1 MHEVEMGKWAGA
13 ETIPDG
19 KGGFVKAKVK
29 IVPDGNGGYDKIY
42 TPIHPAETINILGTD
57 YAINVVPRS
66 DDKLLSDMDGCCD
79 DSTKQIT
86 IADVT
91 AEDEPDSKRDLE
103 AVKRKILRHEIVHAF
118 LCESGLAENSEWA
131 QNEELVDWI
140 AIQGLKIYKAWQ
152 EAGAV

>member
-1 MHEVEMGKWAGA
+1 M
-13 ETIPDG
+13 TL
-19 KGGFVKAKVK
+19 
-29 IVPDGNGGYDKIY
+29 
-42 TPIHPAETINILGTD
+42 NILGTR
-57 YAINVVPRS
+57 YSVNIVHRS
-66 DDKLLSDMDGCCD
+66 KDKLLADMDGYCD

-103 AVKRKILRHEIVHAF
+103 EVKRKILRHEIVHAF

-131 QNEELVDWI
+131 QNKELVDWI